1 MTRRLLA
8 LLGCLWLAPQVAAR
22 AAPPTLD
29 EVKAA
34 HPASESRLF
43 DRHGALLHE
52 LRTDHTRR
60 RGQWI
65 PFDGISPRLRESV
78 VALEDHRF
86 FTHHGV
92 DWLALAAAARDTLLG
107 RTRGASTITMQ
118 VAGQLDPTLR
128 TSTRRSLRQKWRQ
141 LQAARALDAR
151 WTKREI
157 LEAYLNLASFRGE
170 LQGVDSAAR
179 GLFGKAASSLD
190 AHEALLLALLLRS
203 PNAAPAALARRG
215 CRLAPVLAPGVDCT
229 RLTRLAETALRAPP
243 GLRAAARGAPHAARR
258 LLGPDTGNVTSTLL
272 AEAQRVALDS
282 LQQQLRQLA
291 SRNVRDGAVLAVDNA
306 TGEVL
311 AYVGNGGA
319 LSSAPHVDGVR
330 ALRQAGSTLKPF
342 LYALAIEQKLLT
354 AASLLEDSP
363 VNLATPTGLY
373 VPQNYDHT
381 FRGLVSLRGSLA
393 GSLNV
398 PAVRALM
405 LLGPD
410 RLLERLRELGFDDL
424 GHDGDYYGYAL
435 ALGSPE
441 VSLWQLVDAYRSL
454 ARGGPRTPLRLVRA
468 RAGAASAAS
477 GAAPSAVRAGAG
489 FIVGDILA
497 DRDSRSRAFGVD
509 NALNLPF
516 WAAVKT
522 GTSKQMRDNWCV
534 GYTARYTVGVWVGNF
549 DGAPMWEVSGLTGAA
564 PVWAEVMRA
573 LHATEAPAPPVAP
586 AGVERRPVRFED
598 DVEAPR
604 DEWFIAGTAGAH
616 PGPRR
621 PAAAAPRIAYP
632 GPDSV
637 LVVDPD
643 IPPAAQRVFWTMR
656 PAREGLGWRLNGETL
671 AGDSWRPRPGSYRL
685 ELVDAGRQ
693 VLDAVNFT
701 VRGTLARDAS
711 SGAGEG
717 AGVGGGNQAR

>member
-8 LLGCLWLAPQVAAR
+8 LLCCLWLAPDDAAQ
-22 AAPPTLD
+22 AAPPALED
-29 EVKAA
+29 VKAA

-43 DRHGALLHE
+43 DRHGVLLHE
-52 LRTDHTRR
+52 VRTDLSRR

-65 PFDGISPRLRESV
+65 AFSDISPRLRESV

-86 FTHHGV
+86 FAHQGI

-118 VAGQLDPTLR
+118 VAAQLDPALR
-128 TSTRRSLRQKWRQ
+128 APSRRSLRQKWRQ
-141 LQAARALDAR
+141 LRAARALDAR
-151 WTKREI
+151 WRKQEI
-157 LEAYLNLASFRGE
+157 LEAYLNLATFRGE

-179 GLFGKAASSLD
+179 ALFAKSATGID

-203 PNAAPAALARRG
+203 PNSTADAVAARG
-215 CRLAPVLAPGVDCT
+215 CRLAPLLPLAAAIDC
-229 RLTRLAETALRAPP
+229 RQLTRVAHAALGAPP
-243 GLRAAARGAPHAARR
+243 GLRAAASVAPHAARR
-258 LLGPDTGNVTSTLL
+258 LLGSGSGNVTSTLAADVQHL
-272 AEAQRVALDS
+272 ALDS
-282 LQQQLRQLA
+282 LQKQLRQLA
-291 SRNVRDGAVLAVDNA
+291 TRNVRDGAVLVVDNA

-319 LSSAPHVDGVR
+319 LSSAHHVDGVR

-342 LYALAIEQKLLT
+342 LYALAVEQKLLT

-363 VNLATPTGLY
+363 VNLSTPTGLY
-373 VPQNYDHT
+373 VPQNYDHA
-381 FRGLVSLRGSLA
+381 FRGLVSLRVSLA

-398 PAVRALM
+398 PAVRTLM

-410 RLLERLRELGFDDL
+410 RLLERLRQLGFDDL
-424 GHDGDYYGYAL
+424 DRDGDYYGYAL

-454 ARGGPRTPLRLVRA
+454 ARGGRRTPPLRLGPDDA
-468 RAGAASAAS
+468 RAAASAA
-477 GAAPSAVRAGAG
+477 ATPVQAGAS
-489 FIVGDILA
+489 FIIGDILA
-497 DRDSRSRAFGVD
+497 DRDSRSRSFGVD
-509 NALNLPF
+509 NPLNLPF

-522 GTSKQMRDNWCV
+522 GTSKQMRDNWCI
-534 GYTARYTVGVWVGNF
+534 GYTPRYTVGVWVGNF

-564 PVWAEVMRA
+564 PVWAEVMRG
-573 LHATEAPAPPVAP
+573 LHAEAPAAPPSAP
-586 AGVERRPVRFED
+586 PGVERRPIDFERGL
-598 DVEAPR
+598 EASR
-604 DEWFIAGTAGAH
+604 EEWFISGTAGDR

-643 IPPAAQRVFWTMR
+643 IPPAAQRVLWTMR
-656 PAREGLGWRLNGETL
+656 PARDDLGWRLNGLAL
-671 AGDSWRPRPGSYRL
+671 AGDSWQPRPGDYTL
-685 ELVDAGRQ
+685 ELVDGARR
-693 VLDAVNFT
+693 VLDVVNFT
-701 VRGTLARDAS
+701 VRGAPAPDAASATGKGAR
-711 SGAGEG
+711 
-717 AGVGGGNQAR
+717 VGGGNQPR